1 MAIKPTQRVLT
12 NDFLND
18 PRGDVQPSSD
28 ESMQSPIN
36 AHSKIDRET
45 FALPTRYGGLGIS
58 CLHEE
63 AEFEFSTSITIS
75 DQLAKL
81 LIAQSSVLTV
91 DEQEICS
98 TRSSVKSSRSTRIK
112 NMADSLDQRL
122 SPEQLRTVTL
132 ARDKGASGWLDV
144 LPLEDEGYVPNKK
157 EFRDALALRYN
168 KSIPNLP
175 SQCPCG
181 TSFNPTHAIVCKT
194 GGFIHAR
201 HDVKNLEA
209 SLLSRVCKDVAIEPS
224 LLPVTGEEFVLRSA
238 NIEDDSRL
246 DVKARNF
253 YRQGQT
259 AFFDIRIAH
268 LDAESNKNLST
279 EKILARHE
287 NEKKRAYNRR
297 VLEIEQCLD
306 QMVL

>member
-1 MAIKPTQRVLT
+1 
-12 NDFLND
+12 
-18 PRGDVQPSSD
+18 
-28 ESMQSPIN
+28 
-36 AHSKIDRET
+36 
-45 FALPTRYGGLGIS
+45 
-58 CLHEE
+58 
-63 AEFEFSTSITIS
+63 
-75 DQLAKL
+75 
-81 LIAQSSVLTV
+81 
-91 DEQEICS
+91 
-98 TRSSVKSSRSTRIK
+98 
-112 NMADSLDQRL
+112 MADSLDQRL

-132 ARDKGASGWLDV
+132 ARDKGASGWLNV
-144 LPLEDEGYVPNKK
+144 LPLEDEGNVLNKE

-181 TSFNPTHAIVCKT
+181 KSFNPTHAMVCKT
-194 GGFIHAR
+194 GGFIHDR
-201 HDVKNLEA
+201 HDNVKNLEA
-209 SLLSRVCKDVAIEPS
+209 SLLSRVCKDVAVEPS

-246 DVKARNF
+246 DVKARGF

-268 LDAESNKNLST
+268 LNAESNKNLST

-297 VLEIEQCLD
+297 VLEIEYGSFTPL
-306 QMVL
+306 VFG